1 MRSMNPKVRNAY
13 NEAADL
19 VGNALLTHVLEPSPP
34 AVNDGEWFADD
45 PVAPRGA
52 PALVP
57 TGIQRPGT
65 TSWSSWLGDRTMAW
79 WGSFASRCTG
89 VTR

>member
-1 MRSMNPKVRNAY
+1 MKSMNA
-13 NEAADL
+13 EARDASKEATDL
-19 VGNALLTHVLEPSPP
+19 VGNAILTHVLEPSPP

-89 VTR
+89 VAR

>member
-1 MRSMNPKVRNAY
+1 MNPKVRNAY

-57 TGIQRPGT
+57 T
-65 TSWSSWLGDRTMAW
+65 
-79 WGSFASRCTG
+79 
-89 VTR
+89 